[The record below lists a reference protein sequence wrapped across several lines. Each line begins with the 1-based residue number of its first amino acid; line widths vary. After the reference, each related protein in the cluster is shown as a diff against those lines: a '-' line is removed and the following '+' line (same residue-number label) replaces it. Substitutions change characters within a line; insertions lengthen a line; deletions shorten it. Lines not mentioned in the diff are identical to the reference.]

1 MINIRTEYAEE
12 IKRIIAAAE
21 ANKKEALENTEKCEQ
36 VLDEHE
42 DHLKDL
48 VQASA
53 SSLSQFSNAC
63 KQLKKFGRTVEPD
76 PAVVI
81 STAEVFLEYG
91 KIAEQ
96 LPEAREHVKKAKGA
110 LVAARAEEK
119 EAFTMLDK
127 LDYLQETKLL

>member
-12 IKRIIAAAE
+12 IARIIAAAE
-21 ANKKEALENTEKCEQ
+21 ANKKEATENTEKCEQ

-42 DHLKDL
+42 GHLKDL

-53 SSLSQFSNAC
+53 SSLSQFSTAC

-96 LPEAREHVKKAKGA
+96 LPEARENVKKAKGE
-110 LVAARAEEK
+110 LLDARAEEG
-119 EAFTMLDK
+119 EAFAMLDK
-127 LDYLQETKLL
+127 LDYLRN

>member
-12 IKRIIAAAE
+12 IARIIAAAE
-21 ANKKEALENTEKCEQ
+21 ANKKEAIENTEKCEQ

-53 SSLSQFSNAC
+53 SSLSQFSSAC

-96 LPEAREHVKKAKGA
+96 LPEARENVKKAKGE
-110 LVAARAEEK
+110 LLTARTEEG
-119 EAFTMLDK
+119 EAFAILDT
-127 LDYLQETKLL
+127 LDYLRG